1 MAASSF
7 VHVDSSTT
15 TSIGPSLLGPILL
28 IYIYCNKFTFTNSHL
43 HTTLAWYTHYMLYF
57 DRVSKEYENGNKV
70 LDSISLTINQGELV
84 SIVGHSGAGKTTL
97 VKLLLAEEHP
107 TEGTVSFNSDNVS
120 DLRGKDMTNYRRKI
134 GVVFQDFRLI
144 PNKTAYENVAFAME
158 AAGKHDDDIKEDVPH
173 VLDLVDLKSKMH
185 HFPHQLS
192 GGEQQRVAIARA
204 IINRPE
210 IIIADEPTGNL
221 DPLNTYDIVQILKKI
236 NDLGTTVILTTHNKG
251 IVDNLG
257 RRVITMEDGRVTRD
271 QKSGKFTL

>member
-1 MAASSF
+1 
-7 VHVDSSTT
+7 
-15 TSIGPSLLGPILL
+15 
-28 IYIYCNKFTFTNSHL
+28 
-43 HTTLAWYTHYMLYF
+43 MLYF
-57 DRVSKEYENGNKV
+57 DRVSKEYENGTRV
-70 LDSISLTINQGELV
+70 LDSISLTINKGELV

-97 VKLLLAEEHP
+97 IKMLLAEEAP
-107 TEGTVSFNSDNVS
+107 TEGMVSFNSDDIHS
-120 DLRGKDMTNYRRKI
+120 LRGNDMTNYRRKV

-144 PNKTAYENVAFAME
+144 PGKTAYENVAFAME
-158 AAGKHDDDIKEDVPH
+158 AAGRHDDEIAEDVPH
-173 VLDLVDLKSKMH
+173 VLDLVDLKDKML

-257 RRVITMEDGRVTRD
+257 KRVITMENGRVTRD
-271 QKSGKFTL
+271 QKSGKFTM